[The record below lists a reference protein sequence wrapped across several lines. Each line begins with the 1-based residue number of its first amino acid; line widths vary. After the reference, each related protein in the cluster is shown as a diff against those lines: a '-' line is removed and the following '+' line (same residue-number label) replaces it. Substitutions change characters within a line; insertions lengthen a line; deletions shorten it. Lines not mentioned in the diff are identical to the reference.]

1 MLSRGLAIFS
11 QALSSLGASKNS
23 SHIAVGQTEIPL
35 GRLSV
40 DLDSLETDIL
50 LQKTVRKQ
58 GNGFGNETV
67 KPLPGVI
74 FSRGKLFHACSPLCV
89 MIKRK
94 SRETGFSTNRTP
106 SRFREG
112 AVFLTGT
119 EDLFVLVGL
128 VDFFYLGIHNI
139 VIPLDVDA
147 DGDGD
152 VLLDLFDGVCG
163 KAADLLVA
171 LLVHDIDNAAV

>member
-1 MLSRGLAIFS
+1 M
-11 QALSSLGASKNS
+11 
-23 SHIAVGQTEIPL
+23 
-35 GRLSV
+35 
-40 DLDSLETDIL
+40 
-50 LQKTVRKQ
+50 
-58 GNGFGNETV
+58 
-67 KPLPGVI
+67 
-74 FSRGKLFHACSPLCV
+74 
-89 MIKRK
+89 
-94 SRETGFSTNRTP
+94 
-106 SRFREG
+106 
-112 AVFLTGT
+112 FLTGT

-139 VIPLDVDA
+139 VIPLDIPLDVDA